1 MTKILVIQGA
11 GMNMRGRA
19 QIEIFGTTTLDEIND
34 AVRRYAE
41 ELGVEVEIFHSN
53 IEGEVVNALYA
64 AHDGDVDAAVIN
76 PSGYTTGTGPLLT
89 AITQVRFPVIEV
101 HASNPSGR
109 ALSPTCSRLAV
120 GWSTASA
127 SLGTIWRCVGRRIW
141 PRRVSPRAL
150 LPRAGLKPA
159 LTCSL
164 RPGARWCG
172 CPGLRRRDPGRASP
186 W

>member
-64 AHDGDVDAAVIN
+64 AHDGDMDAAVIN

-101 HASNPSGR
+101 HASNPSARGVV
-109 ALSPTCSRLAV
+109 SRV
-120 GWSTASA
+120 QP
-127 SLGTIWRCVGRRIW
+127 V
-141 PRRVSPRAL
+141 
-150 LPRAGLKPA
+150 
-159 LTCSL
+159 
-164 RPGARWCG
+164 
-172 CPGLRRRDPGRASP
+172 
-186 W
+186 

>member
-34 AVRRYAE
+34 AVRRYAG

-53 IEGEVVNALYA
+53 VEGEVVNALYA

-76 PSGYTTGTGPLLT
+76 PSGYTTGTGPLLS
-89 AITQVRFPVIEV
+89 AIGQVRFPVIEV

-109 ALSPTCSRLAV
+109 GVVSNVQPVSRGLVYGFGVFGYYLALRGAKELAE
-120 GWSTASA
+120 AS
-127 SLGTIWRCVGRRIW
+127 
-141 PRRVSPRAL
+141 
-150 LPRAGLKPA
+150 
-159 LTCSL
+159 
-164 RPGARWCG
+164 
-172 CPGLRRRDPGRASP
+172 
-186 W
+186 

>member
-34 AVRRYAE
+34 AVRQYAE

-64 AHDGDVDAAVIN
+64 AHDRDMDAAVIN

-101 HASNPSGR
+101 HASNPSARGVW
-109 ALSPTCSRLAV
+109 SPTYSRCSRGLVYGFGVFGYYLALC
-120 GWSTASA
+120 GAKDLA
-127 SLGTIWRCVGRRIW
+127 E
-141 PRRVSPRAL
+141 
-150 LPRAGLKPA
+150 AG
-159 LTCSL
+159 
-164 RPGARWCG
+164 
-172 CPGLRRRDPGRASP
+172 
-186 W
+186 

>member
-1 MTKILVIQGA
+1 
-11 GMNMRGRA
+11 MNMRGRA

-34 AVRRYAE
+34 AVQQYAE

-109 ALSPTCSRLAV
+109 GVWSPTYSRLAED
-120 GWSTASA
+120 WCTALA
-127 SLGTIWRCVGRRIW
+127 SLGTIL
-141 PRRVSPRAL
+141 AL
-150 LPRAGLKPA
+150 RGAKDLAEAG
-159 LTCSL
+159 
-164 RPGARWCG
+164 
-172 CPGLRRRDPGRASP
+172 
-186 W
+186 

>member
-53 IEGEVVNALYA
+53 IEGEVVNALYD
-64 AHDGDVDAAVIN
+64 AHDGNVDAAVIN

-89 AITQVRFPVIEV
+89 AITQVGFPVIEV
-101 HASNPSGR
+101 HASNPSARGVV
-109 ALSPTCSRLAV
+109 SNVQPVSRGLVYGFGVFGYYLEMRGAKELAE
-120 GWSTASA
+120 G
-127 SLGTIWRCVGRRIW
+127 G
-141 PRRVSPRAL
+141 
-150 LPRAGLKPA
+150 
-159 LTCSL
+159 
-164 RPGARWCG
+164 
-172 CPGLRRRDPGRASP
+172 
-186 W
+186 

>member
-19 QIEIFGTTTLDEIND
+19 QIEIFGTTTLDEINE

-76 PSGYTTGTGPLLT
+76 PSGYTTGTGRSADGHNPGPLSCY
-89 AITQVRFPVIEV
+89 R
-101 HASNPSGR
+101 
-109 ALSPTCSRLAV
+109 
-120 GWSTASA
+120 
-127 SLGTIWRCVGRRIW
+127 
-141 PRRVSPRAL
+141 SPRVKPSARGVVSKVQPVCRGLVYGFGVFGYYLAL
-150 LPRAGLKPA
+150 RGAKDLAEAG
-159 LTCSL
+159 
-164 RPGARWCG
+164 
-172 CPGLRRRDPGRASP
+172 
-186 W
+186 

>member
-76 PSGYTTGTGPLLT
+76 PSGYTTGTGPLLS
-89 AITQVRFPVIEV
+89 AIGQVRFPVIEV

-109 ALSPTCSRLAV
+109 GVVSNVQPVSRGLVYGFGVFGYYLALRGAKDLAE
-120 GWSTASA
+120 
-127 SLGTIWRCVGRRIW
+127 
-141 PRRVSPRAL
+141 
-150 LPRAGLKPA
+150 AG
-159 LTCSL
+159 
-164 RPGARWCG
+164 
-172 CPGLRRRDPGRASP
+172 
-186 W
+186 

>member
-53 IEGEVVNALYA
+53 IEGEVVNALYD

-89 AITQVRFPVIEV
+89 AITQVGFRSSKSTRLILQRE
-101 HASNPSGR
+101 GWCR
-109 ALSPTCSRLAV
+109 TCSR
-120 GWSTASA
+120 
-127 SLGTIWRCVGRRIW
+127 
-141 PRRVSPRAL
+141 
-150 LPRAGLKPA
+150 
-159 LTCSL
+159 
-164 RPGARWCG
+164 
-172 CPGLRRRDPGRASP
+172 
-186 W
+186 

>member
-64 AHDGDVDAAVIN
+64 AHDGDMDAAVIN
-76 PSGYTTGTGPLLT
+76 PSGYTTGTGPLPT
-89 AITQVRFPVIEV
+89 AITQVRFPSYRSPCVKPFTARGV
-101 HASNPSGR
+101 VSKVQPVSRGLVYGFRSLRVLSGAAR
-109 ALSPTCSRLAV
+109 GEGA
-120 GWSTASA
+120 
-127 SLGTIWRCVGRRIW
+127 GRG
-141 PRRVSPRAL
+141 RVSSSRSIYT
-150 LPRAGLKPA
+150 GGFE
-159 LTCSL
+159 T
-164 RPGARWCG
+164 RPY
-172 CPGLRRRDPGRASP
+172 L
-186 W
+186 